1 MTARGTTTWPP
12 EAARIRERA
21 SRPQPQRA
29 AAATASSNV
38 KLPRV
43 THAERVIDAAS
54 GLTKGDLAAY
64 YASVAPL
71 ILPHLKGRPVALVRA
86 PDGVGGELF
95 FQKHAQHSEIAGI
108 KLLDPALDPG
118 HEPLLQIDT
127 PRALLGAAQ
136 FNTVE
141 LHTWNATSRAIAKP
155 DRMTFDLDP
164 GEGVDWQQIQEAAL
178 LVHLLLDE
186 LGLPSFLKTSGGKG
200 LHVVVPLRRDLGW
213 DEVRGFSRA
222 IVEHLARIVPE
233 RFVAKSG
240 PRNRVGKIFADY
252 LRNGFGATTACAW
265 SARAR
270 PGMGIS
276 VPLAWEELPD
286 LSGPAHWTVANAAER
301 IAVGNAPWEA
311 MEQRRTGLRKA
322 MAMLGYMP

>member
-1 MTARGTTTWPP
+1 METKETKAP
-12 EAARIRERA
+12 RI
-21 SRPQPQRA
+21 
-29 AAATASSNV
+29 
-38 KLPRV
+38 
-43 THAERVIDAAS
+43 THAERVIDTVS
-54 GLTKGDLAAY
+54 GVTKGDLAEY
-64 YASVAPL
+64 YATVAPL

-86 PDGVGGELF
+86 PEGVGGELF
-95 FQKHAQHSEIAGI
+95 FQKHAQHSDIAGI

-118 HEPLLQIDT
+118 HDPLLQIDT
-127 PRALLGAAQ
+127 AQALIGAAQ
-136 FNTVE
+136 YNTIE
-141 LHTWNATSRAIAKP
+141 LHTWNATSRAIGKP

-178 LVHLLLDE
+178 LVHVLLDE

-200 LHVVVPLRRDLGW
+200 LHVVVPLKRELGW

-222 IVEHLARIVPE
+222 IVQHLARIVPD

-270 PGMGIS
+270 PGMGVS

-286 LSGPAHWTVANAAER
+286 LGSAAHWTVATIADR
-301 IAVGNAPWEA
+301 IGVGNTPWDA
-311 MEQRRTGLRKA
+311 MESSRTGLRVA
-322 MAMLGYMP
+322 MEMLGYMPS

>member
-1 MTARGTTTWPP
+1 M
-12 EAARIRERA
+12 EAKAPRI
-21 SRPQPQRA
+21 
-29 AAATASSNV
+29 
-38 KLPRV
+38 

-54 GLTKGDLAAY
+54 GVTKGDLAAY
-64 YASVAPL
+64 YATVAPL

-86 PDGVGGELF
+86 PEGVGGELF
-95 FQKHAQHSEIAGI
+95 FQKHAQHSDIAGI

-118 HEPLLQIDT
+118 HDPLLQIDT
-127 PRALLGAAQ
+127 AQALIGAAQ
-136 FNTVE
+136 YNTIE
-141 LHTWNATSRAIAKP
+141 LHTWNATSRAIGKP

-178 LVHLLLDE
+178 LVHVLLDE

-200 LHVVVPLRRDLGW
+200 LHVVVPLKRELGW

-222 IVEHLARIVPE
+222 IVQHLARIVPD

-270 PGMGIS
+270 PGMGVS

-286 LSGPAHWTVANAAER
+286 LDSAAHWTVATIADR
-301 IAVGNAPWEA
+301 IGVGNTPWDA
-311 MEQRRTGLRKA
+311 MESNRTGLRAA
-322 MAMLGYMP
+322 MEMLGYMPS

>member
-1 MTARGTTTWPP
+1 METKETKAP
-12 EAARIRERA
+12 RI
-21 SRPQPQRA
+21 
-29 AAATASSNV
+29 
-38 KLPRV
+38 
-43 THAERVIDAAS
+43 THAERVIDTVS
-54 GLTKGDLAAY
+54 GVTKGDLAEY

-86 PDGVGGELF
+86 PEGVGGELF
-95 FQKHAQHSEIAGI
+95 FQKHAQHSDIAGI

-118 HEPLLQIDT
+118 HDPLLQIDT
-127 PRALLGAAQ
+127 AQALIGAAQ
-136 FNTVE
+136 YNTIE
-141 LHTWNATSRAIAKP
+141 LHTWNATSRAIGKP

-178 LVHLLLDE
+178 LVHVLLDE

-200 LHVVVPLRRDLGW
+200 LHVVVPLKRELGW

-222 IVEHLARIVPE
+222 IVQHLARIVPD

-270 PGMGIS
+270 PGMGVS

-286 LSGPAHWTVANAAER
+286 LGSAAHWTVATIADR
-301 IAVGNAPWEA
+301 IGVGNTPWDA
-311 MEQRRTGLRKA
+311 MESSRTGLRAA
-322 MAMLGYMP
+322 MEMLGYMPS

>member
-1 MTARGTTTWPP
+1 MSTRKKAP
-12 EAARIRERA
+12 RI
-21 SRPQPQRA
+21 
-29 AAATASSNV
+29 
-38 KLPRV
+38 

-54 GLTKGDLAAY
+54 GITKGELAAY

-71 ILPHLKGRPVALVRA
+71 ILPHLAGRPVALVRA

-108 KLLDPALDPG
+108 KLLDPVLDPG
-118 HEPLLQIDT
+118 HDPLLQIDT
-127 PRALLGAAQ
+127 AEALLGAAQ
-136 FNTVE
+136 FNTIE
-141 LHTWNATSRAIAKP
+141 LHTWNATSRAIGKP

-164 GEGVDWQQIQEAAL
+164 GEGIDWQQMQEAAL
-178 LVHLLLDE
+178 LVHVLLDE

-200 LHVVVPLRRDLGW
+200 LHVVVPLRRQFGW

-222 IVEHLARIVPE
+222 IVDHLARTVPE

-240 PRNRVGKIFADY
+240 PRNRVGRIFADY
-252 LRNGFGATTACAW
+252 LRNGFGATTVSAW

-270 PGMGIS
+270 PGMGVS

-286 LSGPAHWTVANAAER
+286 LDSAAHWTVAN
-301 IAVGNAPWEA
+301 IAGRLAIGNTPWDA
-311 MEQRRTGLRKA
+311 MERSRTGLRAA
-322 MAMLGYMP
+322 MERLGHLPA

>member
-1 MTARGTTTWPP
+1 MAISTH
-12 EAARIRERA
+12 
-21 SRPQPQRA
+21 
-29 AAATASSNV
+29 ATGAGIV
-38 KLPRV
+38 LPRI

-54 GLTKGDLAAY
+54 GTTKGSLAAY

-86 PDGVGGELF
+86 PEGVGGELF

-108 KLLDPALDPG
+108 RLLDPALDPG

-127 PRALLGAAQ
+127 ARALLGAAQ
-136 FNTVE
+136 FNTIE
-141 LHTWNATSRAIAKP
+141 LHTWNATSRALAKP

-164 GEGVDWQQIQEAAL
+164 GEGVDWPLIQEGAL
-178 LVHLLLDE
+178 LVRVLLDE

-200 LHVVVPLRRDLGW
+200 LHVVVPLRRDFGW

-240 PRNRVGKIFADY
+240 PRNRVGRIFADY

-270 PGMGIS
+270 LGMGIS

-286 LSGPAHWTVANAAER
+286 LAGPAHWTVANAAER
-301 IAVGNAPWEA
+301 LAVGNAPWDA
-311 MEQRRTGLRKA
+311 MEKSRTGLRRA
-322 MAMLGYMP
+322 MEMLGYMP

>member
-1 MTARGTTTWPP
+1 MNGRESDRMETRPP
-12 EAARIRERA
+12 RI
-21 SRPQPQRA
+21 
-29 AAATASSNV
+29 
-38 KLPRV
+38 
-43 THAERVIDAAS
+43 THAERVIDATS
-54 GLTKGDLAAY
+54 GVTKGDLATY
-64 YASVAPL
+64 YATVAPL

-86 PDGVGGELF
+86 PEGVGGELF
-95 FQKHAQHSEIAGI
+95 FQKHAQHSDIAGI

-118 HEPLLQIDT
+118 HDPLLQIDT
-127 PRALLGAAQ
+127 AQALIGAAQ
-136 FNTVE
+136 YNTIE
-141 LHTWNATSRAIAKP
+141 LHTWNATSRAIGKP

-178 LVHLLLDE
+178 LVRVLLEE

-200 LHVVVPLRRDLGW
+200 LHVVVPLKRELGW

-222 IVEHLARIVPE
+222 IVEHLARIVPD

-270 PGMGIS
+270 PGMGVS

-286 LSGPAHWTVANAAER
+286 LDSAAHWTVATIANR
-301 IAVGNAPWEA
+301 IGVGNTPWGDMEGSRIGLRAA
-311 MEQRRTGLRKA
+311 ME
-322 MAMLGYMP
+322 MLGYMPA